1 MTRFVRYA
9 GFPGVAIMRR
19 RQFINSVATSTD
31 SMRKRRAS
39 TFIVCV
45 SGLFCVCVGFVLR
58 VCWVCS
64 ACVLGVVVLF
74 VAKPSF
80 SWF

>member
-19 RQFINSVATSTD
+19 RQFINSAATSTD

-39 TFIVCV
+39 TFI
-45 SGLFCVCVGFVLR
+45 LCVGFVLR
-58 VCWVCS
+58 VCWLWLFCLLPNQ
-64 ACVLGVVVLF
+64 VLAGF
-74 VAKPSF
+74 NQIF
-80 SWF
+80 I

>member
-45 SGLFCVCVGFVLR
+45 GFVLR

-64 ACVLGVVVLF
+64 ACVLAVVVLF